1 MFKGKENG
9 LTSIELLL
17 VVVLLAIAL
26 ALALPSY
33 RAMIEKRRLVQ
44 GTEQVFAF
52 FNSAQAVSSRTNS
65 AVTVSWSKSSEVD
78 WCLGTVLGDS
88 ACDCNE
94 TSAAESDYC
103 AVQSAHTVLS
113 SMAAG
118 RPRIVSPETSSGDLS
133 YDPVRGMLASADDAL
148 SFDLH
153 SESGN
158 YQLRLVVAATGL
170 ASLCS
175 VDEAHKVPGYPVCP

>member
-1 MFKGKENG
+1 MLKGKQNG
-9 LTSIELLL
+9 LTSVELML

-65 AVTVSWSKSSEVD
+65 AVTVSWSKTSEQD
-78 WCLGTVLGDS
+78 WCLGTVLGES

-94 TSAAESDYC
+94 TSAAEADYC

-113 SMAAG
+113 SMEAG
-118 RPRIVSPETSSGDLS
+118 SARIVSPADSSGALS

-153 SESGN
+153 STSGD

-170 ASLCS
+170 TSVCS
-175 VDEAHKVPGYPVCP
+175 VDETHKVPGYSICP